1 MKKSEEERHSALDVI
16 DAFNEADKDLSSIW
30 NILSSDN
37 NLSIKMRSIYRRKV
51 LCILKKLS
59 IKLTN
64 ANEKSKQELINTKKN
79 AKRNLYFIIGLLIVT
94 FITLCFN
101 PVASLIPLFI
111 SLNISLKLFKNAS
124 NDEIS
129 ITNNIGEIIKL
140 TDSLNILTSNITR
153 RLSIENDLNVGKDK
167 NITEVDLANE
177 IIIKYLEDK
186 ELLDMSDNIKDC
198 VIKLLQSDLK
208 TNNSD
213 IEELLDIAYE
223 KNKKETINEKKLVL
237 GDSNE
242 KQF

>member
-94 FITLCFN
+94 FIILCFN

-124 NDEIS
+124 NDEIT

-242 KQF
+242 K

>member
-124 NDEIS
+124 NDEIT

>member
-124 NDEIS
+124 NDEIT

-177 IIIKYLEDK
+177 IILKYLEDK

-208 TNNSD
+208 TNNSN

-242 KQF
+242 K

>member
-1 MKKSEEERHSALDVI
+1 MIKSEEERHSALDVF
-16 DAFNEADKDLSSIW
+16 DAFNVADIDLSSIW

-94 FITLCFN
+94 FIILCFN

-177 IIIKYLEDK
+177 IILKYLEDK

-223 KNKKETINEKKLVL
+223 KKKKETINEKKLVL

>member
-79 AKRNLYFIIGLLIVT
+79 AKRNLYFIIGLIIVT

-124 NDEIS
+124 NDEIA

-167 NITEVDLANE
+167 NIIEVDLANE

-208 TNNSD
+208 TNNSN

-223 KNKKETINEKKLVL
+223 KNKKENINEKKLVL

-242 KQF
+242 K

>member
-124 NDEIS
+124 NDEIA

-242 KQF
+242 K

>member
-94 FITLCFN
+94 FIILCFN

-167 NITEVDLANE
+167 NIIEVDLANE

-242 KQF
+242 K

>member
-1 MKKSEEERHSALDVI
+1 MNKSEEELHSALDVI

-94 FITLCFN
+94 FIILCFN

-177 IIIKYLEDK
+177 IILKYLEDK

-242 KQF
+242 K

>member
-94 FITLCFN
+94 FIILCFN

-177 IIIKYLEDK
+177 IILKYLEDK

>member
-1 MKKSEEERHSALDVI
+1 MKKIEEERHSALDVI

-64 ANEKSKQELINTKKN
+64 ANEKSKYELINTKKN
-79 AKRNLYFIIGLLIVT
+79 AKRNLYFIIGLLIIT
-94 FITLCFN
+94 FIILCFN

-124 NDEIS
+124 NDEIT

-242 KQF
+242 K

>member
-1 MKKSEEERHSALDVI
+1 M
-16 DAFNEADKDLSSIW
+16 
-30 NILSSDN
+30 
-37 NLSIKMRSIYRRKV
+37 
-51 LCILKKLS
+51 
-59 IKLTN
+59 
-64 ANEKSKQELINTKKN
+64 
-79 AKRNLYFIIGLLIVT
+79 
-94 FITLCFN
+94 
-101 PVASLIPLFI
+101 
-111 SLNISLKLFKNAS
+111 NISLKLFKNAS
-124 NDEIS
+124 YDEIS

-177 IIIKYLEDK
+177 IILKYLEDK

>member
-1 MKKSEEERHSALDVI
+1 MNKSEEELHSALDVI

-94 FITLCFN
+94 FIILCFN

-177 IIIKYLEDK
+177 IILKYLEDK

>member
-30 NILSSDN
+30 NILSSNN

-94 FITLCFN
+94 FIILCFN

-177 IIIKYLEDK
+177 IILKYLEDK

-208 TNNSD
+208 TNNSN

-242 KQF
+242 K

>member
-79 AKRNLYFIIGLLIVT
+79 ANRNLYFIIGLLIVT
-94 FITLCFN
+94 FNILCFN

-124 NDEIS
+124 NDEIT
-129 ITNNIGEIIKL
+129 ITNNIGKIIKL

-213 IEELLDIAYE
+213 IEELLDIAHE

-242 KQF
+242 K

>member
-30 NILSSDN
+30 NILSSNN

-94 FITLCFN
+94 FIILCFN

-177 IIIKYLEDK
+177 IILKYLEDK

>member
-51 LCILKKLS
+51 LCILKNLS

-124 NDEIS
+124 NDEIT

-198 VIKLLQSDLK
+198 VIKLLQNDLK

-242 KQF
+242 K

>member
-94 FITLCFN
+94 FI
-101 PVASLIPLFI
+101 
-111 SLNISLKLFKNAS
+111 
-124 NDEIS
+124 
-129 ITNNIGEIIKL
+129 
-140 TDSLNILTSNITR
+140 IL
-153 RLSIENDLNVGKDK
+153 VK
-167 NITEVDLANE
+167 
-177 IIIKYLEDK
+177 
-186 ELLDMSDNIKDC
+186 
-198 VIKLLQSDLK
+198 
-208 TNNSD
+208 
-213 IEELLDIAYE
+213 
-223 KNKKETINEKKLVL
+223 
-237 GDSNE
+237 
-242 KQF
+242 

>member
-94 FITLCFN
+94 FIILCFN
-101 PVASLIPLFI
+101 PVSSLIPLFI

-124 NDEIS
+124 NDEIT

-242 KQF
+242 K

>member
-79 AKRNLYFIIGLLIVT
+79 AKRNLYFIIGLIIVT

-124 NDEIS
+124 NDEIT

-208 TNNSD
+208 TNNSN

-223 KNKKETINEKKLVL
+223 KNKKENINEKKLVL

-242 KQF
+242 K

>member
-124 NDEIS
+124 NDEIT

-167 NITEVDLANE
+167 NIIEVDLANE

-242 KQF
+242 K